1 MEVLVKRV
9 IRNWTHGD
17 IFLILLPFPTTMAT
31 KAILPNIAHGF
42 YGTMWARFFLVEVNL
57 LFYCQERQELIN
69 DGCELRSSVLCEK

>member
-1 MEVLVKRV
+1 
-9 IRNWTHGD
+9 
-17 IFLILLPFPTTMAT
+17 MAT